1 MIERPLS
8 AAAAASFSFSS
19 AGNLNF
25 SWGSSRVM
33 ASMMMDHGGVDNGTT
48 VVHTKFMN
56 HGGPTGGRMK
66 QQDSQMK
73 IRLPLGLK
81 FWLVSQARLNRR
93 SVNAEVVYQLESVK
107 TKENTPAAA
116 TVEALDAK

>member
-1 MIERPLS
+1 
-8 AAAAASFSFSS
+8 
-19 AGNLNF
+19 
-25 SWGSSRVM
+25 
-33 ASMMMDHGGVDNGTT
+33 MDHGGVDNGTT
-48 VVHTKFMN
+48 VVHTEVMN
-56 HGGPTGGRMK
+56 HGDPPGEQMK

-73 IRLPLGLK
+73 IRLPLSLK

-107 TKENTPAAA
+107 TKENAPAAA

>member
-1 MIERPLS
+1 
-8 AAAAASFSFSS
+8 
-19 AGNLNF
+19 
-25 SWGSSRVM
+25 
-33 ASMMMDHGGVDNGTT
+33 
-48 VVHTKFMN
+48 
-56 HGGPTGGRMK
+56 MK

-107 TKENTPAAA
+107 TKENAPTAA

>member
-1 MIERPLS
+1 
-8 AAAAASFSFSS
+8 
-19 AGNLNF
+19 
-25 SWGSSRVM
+25 
-33 ASMMMDHGGVDNGTT
+33 
-48 VVHTKFMN
+48 
-56 HGGPTGGRMK
+56 MK